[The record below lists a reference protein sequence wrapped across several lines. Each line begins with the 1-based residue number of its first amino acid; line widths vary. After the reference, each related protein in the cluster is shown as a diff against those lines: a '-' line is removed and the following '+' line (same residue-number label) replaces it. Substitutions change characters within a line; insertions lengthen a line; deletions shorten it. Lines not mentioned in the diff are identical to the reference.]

1 MQEFEL
7 ISSFFRQADFAQP
20 NSQIALGIG
29 DDCAVLNLAVGQ
41 QLCVST
47 DSLVAGVHFPH
58 PCDPFLLGQ
67 RALAVAVSD
76 LAASAATPL
85 GFTLALTMPKVDT
98 SWLDEFV
105 RGLALVAQ
113 RYDIRLLG
121 GDTTQ
126 GPLNLGITVLGT
138 VPTGQAL
145 LRSTAKV
152 GDWIGVTGELGSA
165 AAALALFQQ
174 PKPVV
179 SADFEQLLLQAFW
192 QPEPQLAVG
201 QWLAG
206 KASAAIDISDGLLA
220 DAEHIANES
229 GVRMAI
235 EQQVVPV
242 SAAAVAIA
250 GEQARQ
256 LALTGGDDYQLLF
269 TLAPKYWPQL
279 QQNFPQVHKIG
290 EVLLADTSSAAQLNH
305 RAALGYQHFAE
316 KDNG

>member
-29 DDCAVLNLAVGQ
+29 DDCAVLNLAAGQ

-98 SWLDEFV
+98 SWLGEFV

-138 VPTGQAL
+138 VATGQAL

-152 GDWIGVTGELGSA
+152 GDWIGVTGELGAA

-179 SADFEQLLLQAFW
+179 SADIEQLLLQAFW

-229 GVRMAI
+229 GVQMAI
-235 EQQVVPV
+235 EQQAVPV
-242 SAAAVAIA
+242 SAAAIAIA
-250 GEQARQ
+250 GEQARR

-279 QQNFPQVHKIG
+279 QQSFPQVHKIG
-290 EVLLADTSSAAQLNH
+290 EVLPIDASSAAQLNH
-305 RAALGYQHFAE
+305 KAALGYQHFAE